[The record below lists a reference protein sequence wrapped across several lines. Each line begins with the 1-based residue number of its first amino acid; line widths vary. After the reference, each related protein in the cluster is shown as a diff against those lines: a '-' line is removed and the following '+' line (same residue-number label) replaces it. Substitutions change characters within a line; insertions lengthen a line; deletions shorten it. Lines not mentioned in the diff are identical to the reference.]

1 MTLPKRLFAALAV
14 AAILAACAPR
24 TDESTTIPLTP
35 TPPQN
40 QPQTPPASMPG
51 APDLSNPAV
60 KAVDSAAKKA
70 FYLMG
75 LNYEQSGTYDVA
87 TIATDLEL
95 PTGVK
100 WQLQDLSEA
109 SYTLRFTSDSVPELA
124 WLVTPEGVTTEEAD
138 PNRIL

>member
-1 MTLPKRLFAALAV
+1 MTLPKRLFAALTI
-14 AAILAACAPR
+14 AAILGACAPR

-35 TPPQN
+35 TPPQT
-40 QPQTPPASMPG
+40 QSQTPPTLKPG
-51 APDLSNPAV
+51 TPDLSNPDV

-75 LNYEQSGTYDVA
+75 LSYEQSGAYDV
-87 TIATDLEL
+87 TSIATDLEL

-100 WQLQDLSEA
+100 WQLQDLSET
-109 SYTLRFTSDSVPELA
+109 SYTLRFTSDSVPELS
-124 WLVTPEGVTTEEAD
+124 WLVTPEGVRTETAD